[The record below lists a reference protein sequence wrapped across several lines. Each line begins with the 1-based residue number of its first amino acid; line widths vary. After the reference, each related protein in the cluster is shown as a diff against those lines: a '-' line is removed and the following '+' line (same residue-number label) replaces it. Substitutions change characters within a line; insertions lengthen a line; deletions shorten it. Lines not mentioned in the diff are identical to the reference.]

1 MSFKDA
7 ITIREAIENIDKKK
21 YFLPA
26 IQREFVWKTS
36 QIEKLFDSLM
46 RDYPISSFLF
56 WEVEK
61 DNIKNYQFYEF
72 IRNYHER
79 DCKHNIK
86 EKFEEVTNDII
97 AILDGQQRLTSL
109 YIGLKG
115 TYAYKQPYKKWNDY
129 SAFPK
134 RKLCLNLISP
144 PEDDDLK
151 YDFQFLTDSEIKDND
166 DNHFW
171 FVVGNILSFK
181 EPGELNDYLED
192 NDLLS
197 LPKTQR
203 KFASATLFKLYKVIL
218 ENQLINFF
226 LEKDKSLDKVLNIF
240 IRVNSGGTKLSYS
253 DLLLSIAIAQW
264 KEKDAKEEI
273 TNFVD
278 QLNKIG
284 DSFDVNKDF
293 VLKSCL
299 VISNFKEIAFKVDNF
314 TQDNM
319 LHIETEWENISKAI
333 EASVLLVSSFGYN
346 RETLT
351 SNNALIPIALYLY
364 KIGVPHNFSQS
375 DKYKED
381 RKKIAKWLVIALLK
395 GTFGGQPDNVLKP
408 IRDTINNSTNGFP
421 FDEIVDK
428 LKGNNKAMSFNGD
441 EIENLFDYQY
451 KQARLF
457 PVLAFIY
464 PSLDF
469 NNKFHQDH
477 IFPKHQFTAKKLAA
491 LGIKSD
497 EIKFYLA
504 NYNCLANLQLLEGI
518 PNQEKSGKDFKIWL
532 EEKYPIEIDKKA
544 YMERHYI
551 PDVDFSIGNFKQFIK
566 KRKKLIITAFK
577 NLL

>member
-197 LPKTQR
+197 LPQAKR

-284 DSFDVNKDF
+284 DGFDVNKDF

-319 LHIETEWENISKAI
+319 LYIETEWENISKAI
-333 EASVLLVSSFGYN
+333 EASVLLVSGFGYN

-351 SNNALIPIALYLY
+351 SNNALIPIALYLH
-364 KIGVPHNFSQS
+364 KIGTPNNFLHLSKYAE
-375 DKYKED
+375 DK
-381 RKKIAKWLVIALLK
+381 KKIAKWLVIALLK

-408 IRDTINNSTNGFP
+408 IRDEINKAKNGFP
-421 FDEIVDK
+421 FNEIVDK
-428 LKGNNKAMSFNGD
+428 LKATNKAMSFNGD

-464 PSLDF
+464 PYLDF

-477 IFPKHQFTAKKLAA
+477 IFPKYQFNE
-491 LGIKSD
+491 KSLISMKIPQD
-497 EIKFYLA
+497 EIKFYLD
-504 NYNCLANLQLLEGI
+504 NYNCLANLQLLEGGI
-518 PNQEKSGKDFKIWL
+518 NQEKSGTDFKIWI
-532 EEKYPIEIDKKA
+532 EKKYPIETGKKA

-551 PDVDFSIGNFKQFIK
+551 PDVDFSIGNFKQFIEE
-566 KRKKLIITAFK
+566 RKKLIITAFK